1 MNEEF
6 ISVRDRIISSAIDL
20 ISEAGIGSLSFTNIS
35 VRFNIPE
42 VVICKYYSNKE
53 EILVDV
59 VNTYFKFDDQIFKT
73 FRSKKCSNI
82 EKLCLLVD
90 QYSTY
95 YGNYYTLSTL
105 MLQYEELLH
114 ITETRDIVKEKETAR
129 LEFLKEIFQDA
140 IDKKEISDAFTS
152 GELSH
157 ALLGVMMVYTL
168 DRRLNYRK
176 GNVKSQITGYMM
188 RFLEFIKLGG
198 K

>member
-82 EKLCLLVD
+82 ELFHYLKFRHCL
-90 QYSTY
+90 
-95 YGNYYTLSTL
+95 
-105 MLQYEELLH
+105 
-114 ITETRDIVKEKETAR
+114 
-129 LEFLKEIFQDA
+129 
-140 IDKKEISDAFTS
+140 
-152 GELSH
+152 
-157 ALLGVMMVYTL
+157 
-168 DRRLNYRK
+168 
-176 GNVKSQITGYMM
+176 QI
-188 RFLEFIKLGG
+188 I
-198 K
+198 